1 MSDLTDVIYAA
12 TIPPSILTKVVMLEL
27 EANDFGL

>member
-12 TIPPSILTKVVMLEL
+12 ILTKVVALEL
-27 EANDFGL
+27 EANGDVGL